1 MGHILPSLNDAD
13 HCKEDDM
20 IKKQTKHL
28 DIPFTAKA
36 IADRIESDY
45 SLFSYKRHARYKA
58 ILRDV
63 VKYADKARDWTCYR
77 RQEDIALA
85 VFGSATDS
93 NLRTVKRA
101 FARFY
106 KLGLLEV
113 VGRER
118 MKLEKDGIE
127 VNALGKNYYRVTNV
141 LLNIIGF
148 TRQAALMPL
157 ITLQTIWKTVVTAL
171 PTRLSRSF

>member
-13 HCKEDDM
+13 HCKEDCM

-45 SLFSYKRHARYKA
+45 SLFSYKRHSRYKA
-58 ILRDV
+58 VLMDIV
-63 VKYADKARDWTCYR
+63 TYADKSKDWTCYR
-77 RQEDIALA
+77 RQTDIAVTL
-85 VFGSATDS
+85 FGSATDS

-101 FARFY
+101 CDRFY

-113 VGRER
+113 VGRDR
-118 MKLEKDGIE
+118 TKFEKDGMK
-127 VNALGKNYYRVTNV
+127 VNGLGKNYYRITDK
-141 LLNIIGF
+141 LLYIIGF

-157 ITLQTIWKTVVTAL
+157 ISLQKLWDNIFTAL
-171 PTRLSRSF
+171 PTKLSRNF